1 LNKPREMI
9 IFVPN
14 VLFAN
19 QSSLYMAKKSTIVK
33 NWPKYLLQWG
43 VLLALIVFITG
54 LIPSEEAVDP
64 EKYCPM
70 GGLQALA
77 TYLANNSLPCSM
89 SMIQIAMGIA
99 LVAAVVLFSKLFCAY
114 ICPVGTVQDLLS
126 KARKAMHIKGIRI
139 MNGSVADKAL
149 RIVKY
154 ALVFWIFYMTVNASE
169 LFCKNLD
176 PYYAIATGF
185 KGEITLWMSI
195 VSISVIVLGSFFID
209 MFWCRYL
216 CPLGAIS
223 NSLKFWVWIGVLFGV
238 YVAAGAVGADIPWAV
253 LLGAFCILGYLLE
266 VFHAKPKLQILHVTK
281 DDALCNNCGLCTK
294 KCPYGIDV
302 KSCHSGKLNHV
313 DCTLCGECV
322 AACSTRAL
330 NIGVCKASKNKVW
343 NYVPAVLTIVLIAFG
358 IWAGGK
364 FELPTIDMTWGIENV
379 AEDGTVTQL
388 VDPDKLEMTTI
399 EGLRSVKC
407 YGSSMAF
414 KAKLEKIPGVHGVK
428 VYVRRHAAD
437 ITYDPAKTNHDKIQE
452 AIYVPSKFRVATPDP
467 AATGKLKVVT
477 IRTEGMYDKMDIN
490 YLGLQMR
497 NTGKKIY
504 GLETEFACPLIVRVY
519 MDPSENLDEDWFE
532 DVVEMEVLNMPVHG
546 GGSKEIEV
554 DYEFVKLEDEVGEIG
569 TEEFIRKMFSPFKA
583 QFKQRVE
590 ENAGKEQF
598 VYEIA
603 DPNYEKPIILRNMPF
618 LSNHLS
624 KHDGVIGIYLNL
636 NHELVPAIQI
646 RYAEPMTADKLWELM
661 TMETWTITYKKDD
674 VREEGAKIGFKT
686 PGVVRPYAVTE

>member
-1 LNKPREMI
+1 
-9 IFVPN
+9 
-14 VLFAN
+14 
-19 QSSLYMAKKSTIVK
+19 MAKKSTILK

-43 VLLALIVFITG
+43 VLVALIVFITG

-89 SMIQIAMGIA
+89 SMVQIAMGIA

-126 KARKAMHIKGIRI
+126 KARNAMHIKGIKVA
-139 MNGSVADKAL
+139 NGSVLDKVL

-195 VSISVIVLGSFFID
+195 VSISVIILGSFFIN

-223 NSLKFWVWIGVLFGV
+223 NSLKFWVWIGVIFGV
-238 YVAAGAVGADIPWAV
+238 YVVAGVLGADIPWAV
-253 LLGAFCILGYLLE
+253 LLGAFCIAGYLLE
-266 VFHAKPKLQILHVTK
+266 IFHAKPKLQVLHVTK
-281 DDALCNNCGLCTK
+281 DDALCNGCGLCMK
-294 KCPYGIDV
+294 KCPYNIDI
-302 KSCHSGKLNHV
+302 KSVHNGKIQHV

-322 AACSTRAL
+322 AACSTNAL
-330 NIGVCKASKNKVW
+330 NIGVCKPTRSKVW
-343 NYVPAVLTIVLIAFG
+343 NIVPAILTIALIAFG

-364 FELPTIDMTWGIENV
+364 FELPTIDMEWGIENV

-388 VDPDKLEMTTI
+388 VDPAKLETTTI

-414 KAKLEKIPGVHGVK
+414 KAKLEKIAGVHGVK

-437 ITYDPAKTNHDKIQE
+437 ILFDPAKTNHDKIQE
-452 AIYVPSKFRVATPDP
+452 AIYVPSKFRVNTPDHKVVP
-467 AATGKLKVVT
+467 EVKVVT

-490 YLGLQMR
+490 YLGMQMR

-519 MDPSENLDEDWFE
+519 MDPSENLDKDWYE
-532 DVVEMEVLNMPVHG
+532 EVVEMEVLQMPVHG
-546 GGSKEIEV
+546 GGTKEIEV
-554 DYEFVKLEDEVGEIG
+554 DYEFVKVEDEVTTIS
-569 TEEFIRKMFSPFKA
+569 TEDFLKKMFSPFKA
-583 QFKQRVE
+583 QFKKRVE

-603 DPNYEKPIILRNMPF
+603 NANYEKPIYLRNMPF

-624 KHDGVIGIYLNL
+624 KHDGIIGVYLNL
-636 NHELVPAIQI
+636 NKDLVPAIQI
-646 RYAEPMTADKLWELM
+646 RYAEPMTAEKIWELI
-661 TMETWTITYKKDD
+661 TMETWTITYKQDD
-674 VREEGAKIGFKT
+674 VREEAAKIAFKEQGT
-686 PGVVRPYAVTE
+686 VYNYSK

>member
-1 LNKPREMI
+1 
-9 IFVPN
+9 
-14 VLFAN
+14 
-19 QSSLYMAKKSTIVK
+19 MAKKSTILK

-43 VLLALIVFITG
+43 VLVALIVFITG

-89 SMIQIAMGIA
+89 SMVQIAMGIA

-126 KARKAMHIKGIRI
+126 KARNAMHIKGIKVA
-139 MNGSVADKAL
+139 NGSVLDKVL

-195 VSISVIVLGSFFID
+195 VSISVILIGSFFIN

-223 NSLKFWVWIGVLFGV
+223 NSLKFWVWIGVIFGV
-238 YVAAGAVGADIPWAV
+238 YVVAGVLGADIPWAV
-253 LLGAFCILGYLLE
+253 LLGAFCIAGYLLE
-266 VFHAKPKLQILHVTK
+266 IFHAKPKLQVLHVTK
-281 DDALCNNCGLCTK
+281 DDALCNGCGLCMK
-294 KCPYGIDV
+294 KCPYNIDI
-302 KSCHSGKLNHV
+302 KSVHNGKIQHV

-322 AACSTRAL
+322 AACSTNAL
-330 NIGVCKASKNKVW
+330 NIGVCKPTRSKVW
-343 NYVPAVLTIVLIAFG
+343 NIVPAILTVALIAFG

-364 FELPTIDMTWGIENV
+364 FELPTIDMEWGIENV

-388 VDPDKLEMTTI
+388 VDPAKLETTTI

-414 KAKLEKIPGVHGVK
+414 KAKLEKIAGVHGVK

-437 ITYDPAKTNHDKIQE
+437 ILFDPAKTNHDKIQE
-452 AIYVPSKFRVATPDP
+452 AIYVPSKFRVNTPDHKVVP
-467 AATGKLKVVT
+467 EVKVVT

-490 YLGLQMR
+490 YLGMQMR

-519 MDPSENLDEDWFE
+519 MDPSENLEKDWYE
-532 DVVEMEVLNMPVHG
+532 EVVEMEVLQMPVHG
-546 GGSKEIEV
+546 GGTKEIEV
-554 DYEFVKLEDEVGEIG
+554 DYEFVKVEDEVTTIS
-569 TEEFIRKMFSPFKA
+569 TEDFLKKMFSPFKA
-583 QFKQRVE
+583 QFKKRVE

-603 DPNYEKPIILRNMPF
+603 NANYEKPIYLRNMPF

-624 KHDGVIGIYLNL
+624 KHDGIIGVYLNL
-636 NHELVPAIQI
+636 NKDLVPAIQI
-646 RYAEPMTADKLWELM
+646 RYAEPMTAEKIWELI
-661 TMETWTITYKKDD
+661 TMETWTITYKQDD
-674 VREEGAKIGFKT
+674 VREEAAKIAFKEQGT
-686 PGVVRPYAVTE
+686 VYNYSK